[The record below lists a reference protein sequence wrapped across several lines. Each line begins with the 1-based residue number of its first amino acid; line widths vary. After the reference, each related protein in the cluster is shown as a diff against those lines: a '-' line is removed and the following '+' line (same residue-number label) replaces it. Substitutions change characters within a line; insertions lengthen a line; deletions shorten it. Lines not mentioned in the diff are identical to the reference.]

1 MSNSTLTLPR
11 LSGRGFAPDFAQPAL
26 ARQNSPV
33 KGMDLVDLLSL
44 GIVPGMAG
52 GAGGFNT
59 TGDLVTQT
67 TDGLDLNVLWNEF
80 MAVNEEYNRQRQAV
94 VDFLTYSV
102 ANPVEEVPITSGA
115 GNFEEASEF
124 GVPRAYRT
132 EVDSFSM
139 GFGFKWYD
147 LANRFTWQFLADSSA
162 AQVRNVE
169 NIALEADSRLVFQ
182 KVMRQLFRNTTDSAS
197 IRGNAYNVFGFYNG
211 DSDPDQVPPSYKT
224 NTFTTGHNHFLVS
237 GAATIDALD
246 LQEAKTHLEHHGYER
261 INGYQTV
268 LMVNKQEANAIR
280 LFRSQVNGGLTGAL
294 YDFIPSQGQPGI
306 IIPLDLQV
314 IGNGQVPNT
323 LRGLN
328 VIGSYGDI
336 LIVEEPYIP
345 AGYVVMF
352 VTGGRDNLQNPIG
365 FRQHSSPG
373 LRGMRLIKGRNA
385 DYPLMD
391 AYFVRGFGTGVRHR
405 GAGVVMQIKASG
417 TYAPPAQYV

>member
-1 MSNSTLTLPR
+1 MSTSTLARRRAFPI
-11 LSGRGFAPDFAQPAL
+11 DMIQPASV
-26 ARQNSPV
+26 RQLTPV
-33 KGMDLVDLLSL
+33 RGMDLVDLREL
-44 GIVPGMAG
+44 GILPGIAG

-59 TGDLVTQT
+59 TGDLVTRT

-80 MAVNEEYNRQRQAV
+80 MTVNEEYNRQRQAV

-102 ANPVEEVPITSGA
+102 ASPVEEVPLTSGG

-132 EVDSFSM
+132 DVDSFSM
-139 GFGFKWYD
+139 GFGFKWFD
-147 LANRFTWQFLADSSA
+147 LANRFTWQFLADASA

-169 NIALEADSRLVFQ
+169 NIALEADSRLVFT
-182 KVMRQLFRNTTDSAS
+182 KVMRQLFRNVTDTAS

-237 GAATIDALD
+237 GAAVVDAID
-246 LQEAKTHLEHHGYER
+246 LQDMQTQLTHHGYDR
-261 INGYQTV
+261 TNGYQTV
-268 LMVNKQEANAIR
+268 LMVNKVEANAIR
-280 LFRSQVNGGLTGAL
+280 LFRSQVNGGMAGAL

-306 IIPLDLQV
+306 LIPVDIQV
-314 IGNGQVPNT
+314 LGRGQVPNT
-323 LRGLN
+323 LAGLN

-336 LIVEEPYIP
+336 LVVEEDYIP
-345 AGYVVMF
+345 AGYMVMF

-365 FRQHSSPG
+365 FREHATPG

-391 AYFVRGFGTGVRHR
+391 AYYVRGFGTGVRHR
-405 GAGVVMQIKASG
+405 GAGVIMQVKTTG
-417 TYAPPAQYV
+417 TYVPPAQFA

>member
-1 MSNSTLTLPR
+1 MSSSSLTLSR
-11 LSGRGFAPDFAQPAL
+11 RGLGLDFAQPAL
-26 ARQNSPV
+26 ARKFQPAR
-33 KGMDLVDLLSL
+33 GMELVDLLSL

-59 TGDLVTQT
+59 TGDLVTRT

-102 ANPVEEVPITSGA
+102 ASPIEEVPLTQGS

-132 EVDSFSM
+132 EVSSYSM
-139 GFGFKWYD
+139 GYGFKWYD
-147 LANRFTWQFLADSSA
+147 LANRFTWQFLADASA

-182 KVMRQLFRNTTDSAS
+182 KVMRQLFRNVTDSAS
-197 IRGNAYNVFGFYNG
+197 IRGNPYNVYGFYNG
-211 DSDPDQVPPSYKT
+211 EGGEAGTPPPYKT
-224 NTFTTGHNHFLVS
+224 NTFAAGHNHFLVS
-237 GAATIDALD
+237 GGTVVDPID
-246 LQEAKTHLEHHGYER
+246 LQDMQVHLAHHGYER
-261 INGYQTV
+261 INGYRTV
-268 LMVNKQEANAIR
+268 LMVNRVEANAIR
-280 LFRSQVNGGLTGAL
+280 LFRSQVNGGPTGAL
-294 YDFIPSQGQPGI
+294 FDFIPAQGQPGVL
-306 IIPLDLQV
+306 IPQDIQV
-314 IGNGQVPNT
+314 LGPGQVPAT
-323 LRGLN
+323 LNGLN

-336 LIVEEPYIP
+336 LIVEEDYIP
-345 AGYVVMF
+345 AGYMVMF

-365 FRQHSSPG
+365 FREHSSPG

-391 AYFVRGFGTGVRHR
+391 AYYVRGFGTGVRHR

-417 TYAPPAQYV
+417 TYAPPAQFA